1 MQEMTYEQAV
11 QYLDRIPKFS
21 PRSIANG
28 TEPYNLTAISELLRR
43 LGNPQD
49 QLKFVHI
56 AGTNGKGSTAAFLS
70 NILAESGYR
79 VGVYSSP
86 HLVEYTERMRILD
99 AGRAEYDIS
108 GDDLGFLTGIV
119 KERAENMKME
129 GEQYPSE
136 FEIICAMAFLYFLE
150 QEVDVVVLETG
161 LGGRLDAT
169 NVINTPD
176 LAILTTISYDH
187 MEILGDS
194 LDRIAY
200 EKAGI
205 IKENGDIIMYPQ
217 APEAEAVFDNVCKE
231 RKAWL
236 HRAILPGKLNEIGLK
251 GISFDLPGL
260 KNLEICT
267 PGIYQAGNAAL
278 AVGAAKILYTRGY
291 DNITDDAMRAGLK
304 KTHIPARF
312 ELLYENPFVFVD
324 GSHNEEGAMVLSRSL
339 EAQFGEE
346 KKIIFVVGVL
356 ADKEY
361 DRMIGQVTPLAKKF
375 FTITPPSGRALPA
388 AELAQFIHTATGLT
402 ATPCNTVNTA
412 IRMAMSQAAEDDVI
426 CIFGSLYY
434 VGEAR
439 AILGDL
445 RKRAEEMKPSGSV
458 GENRAARAEELSEE
472 DDGFYEEEAP
482 KPKKKKKGLF
492 SFFRK

>member
-21 PRSIANG
+21 PRSIVNG
-28 TEPYNLTAISELLRR
+28 TEPYNLEAITELLRR

-49 QLKFVHI
+49 QLRFVHI

-70 NILAESGYR
+70 NILAESGYK

-86 HLVEYTERMRILD
+86 HLVKYTERMRILN
-99 AGRAEYDIS
+99 AGREEYDIS
-108 GDDLGFLTGIV
+108 EDDLGFLTGIV

-187 MEILGDS
+187 MEILGET

-205 IKENGDIIMYPQ
+205 IKENGDVIMYPQ
-217 APEAEAVFDNVCKE
+217 APEAEEVFDNVCRE
-231 RKAWL
+231 RGAWL
-236 HRAILPGKLNEIGLK
+236 HRAILPGKLNEVGLK
-251 GISFDLPGL
+251 KISFDLPGL
-260 KNLEICT
+260 KDLEITT
-267 PGIYQAGNAAL
+267 PGIYQAGNAAV

-291 DNITDDAMRAGLK
+291 DNITDEAMRTGLK

-312 ELLYENPFVFVD
+312 ELLRENPCIFVD

-346 KKIIFVVGVL
+346 KKIIFIVGVL

-361 DRMIGQVTPLAKKF
+361 DRMIGQVAPIAKKF
-375 FTITPPSGRALPA
+375 FTVTPPSERALPA
-388 AELAQFIHTATGLT
+388 GELAQFIHTATGLT
-402 ATPCNTVNTA
+402 ATPCNTVQTA
-412 IRMAMSQAAEDDVI
+412 IRMALSQASTEDVI
-426 CIFGSLYY
+426 CVFGSLYY

-439 AILGDL
+439 AIIGA
-445 RKRAEEMKPSGSV
+445 AELPADEPEESHTV
-458 GENRAARAEELSEE
+458 GENRAERRERSAEK
-472 DDGFYEEEAP
+472 DRGRT
-482 KPKKKKKGLF
+482 KKKKKGLF
-492 SFFRK
+492 SFLPFFRE

>member
-21 PRSIANG
+21 PRSIVNG
-28 TEPYNLTAISELLRR
+28 TEPYNLAAITELLRR

-70 NILAESGYR
+70 NILAESGYK

-86 HLVEYTERMRILD
+86 HLIKYTERMRILNG
-99 AGRAEYDIS
+99 GREEYDIS
-108 GDDLGFLTGIV
+108 EDDLGFLTGIV
-119 KERAENMKME
+119 KERAEDMKMD

-205 IKENGDIIMYPQ
+205 IKENGDVIMYPQ

-236 HRAILPGKLNEIGLK
+236 HRAILPGKLNEISLN
-251 GISFDLPGL
+251 GIFFDLPGL

-267 PGIYQAGNAAL
+267 PGIYQAGNAAV

-291 DNITDDAMRAGLK
+291 DNITDEAMRAGLK
-304 KTHIPARF
+304 KTRIPARF
-312 ELLYENPFVFVD
+312 ELLSEKPYVFVD

-346 KKIIFVVGVL
+346 KKIIFVAGVL

-361 DRMIGQVTPLAKKF
+361 DRMIGQVASLAKKF
-375 FTITPPSGRALPA
+375 FTVTPPSNRALPA

-402 ATPCNTVNTA
+402 ATPCNTVQTG
-412 IRMAMSQAAEDDVI
+412 IRMALSQASEDDVI
-426 CIFGSLYY
+426 CVFGSLYY

-439 AILGDL
+439 TIIASGKFTDAGS
-445 RKRAEEMKPSGSV
+445 RKTKTALSE
-458 GENRAARAEELSEE
+458 GENRAVREE
-472 DDGFYEEEAP
+472 DEEFYEEETP

-492 SFFRK
+492 SFLFK